1 MKGISPSQAIPPGR
15 LKAFLP
21 AGPSLGLE
29 GPTSRAGA
37 LFQVSHRK
45 RRRRERK
52 GGREKERGRR
62 GSWHEGGGGR
72 SLSLHIYIR
81 CYVCTA
87 LRTPMGGERSL

>member
-1 MKGISPSQAIPPGR
+1 MKGVSPSQAIPPGR

-45 RRRRERK
+45 RRERK
-52 GGREKERGRR
+52 GGREKKRGRR
-62 GSWHEGGGGR
+62 GSWHEGGKGAFPCT
-72 SLSLHIYIR
+72 YT
-81 CYVCTA
+81 YVVTCV
-87 LRTPMGGERSL
+87 RH